1 MRAAASNGAD
11 LVFLGAHPYSTAKIK
26 RNPNVVFDPMLTTRY
41 GVVWKEG
48 SPLAAH
54 QTIHREDVCHL
65 TWAVNANREI
75 GQLAEHFFE
84 GFPPLDVTMGTTNL
98 PMLLEY
104 VQLFENGAIALF
116 DSFSFFWRNNILPI
130 KRRGCTSRPLLILAL
145 GWRWDSCIFV
155 TSSFRRAPEL
165 LRNVSATSCIAVTTA
180 SPSSAPWYNIL
191 YAKKPARVCG
201 R

>member
-26 RNPNVVFDPMLTTRY
+26 RNPNVVFDPTFTTRY

-65 TWAVNANREI
+65 PWAVNANREI

-84 GFPPLDVTMGTTNL
+84 GFLPLDVIMGTTNL

-104 VQLFENGAIALF
+104 VQLSENGAIALF
-116 DSFSFFWRNNILPI
+116 DSFSFFLAPQYSPDQT
-130 KRRGCTSRPLLILAL
+130 KGLHFAPLANP
-145 GWRWDSCIFV
+145 
-155 TSSFRRAPEL
+155 RARVEVGFL
-165 LRNVSATSCIAVTTA
+165 YLRNFKL
-180 SPSSAPWYNIL
+180 SSR
-191 YAKKPARVCG
+191 ARTLAERFRNFLHRSYDG
-201 R
+201 FTQ